1 MPTSNAKSL
10 LIIIVLMLQATS
22 WAAPANPCQP
32 VHDAYSKMLSTPH
45 KNVETNSGAMNVTK
59 AFGIITSEEFD
70 DSCKYLRDES
80 LDGELMA
87 VYSEVFKSKSGR
99 ADGML
104 WISKKDNIVVRQDVD
119 ANMGAQGKGHQSIR
133 FDYSKK

>member
-1 MPTSNAKSL
+1 MTTSNAKSL
-10 LIIIVLMLQATS
+10 LLLIVLTLQTTS
-22 WAAPANPCQP
+22 WAADPCKP

-59 AFGIITSEEFD
+59 AFGIITSEDFD

-80 LDGELMA
+80 LGGEPVA
-87 VYSEVFKSKSGR
+87 VYSEVFKSKSGQ
-99 ADGML
+99 AEGVM

-119 ANMGAQGKGHQSIR
+119 ADMGAQGKGHQSIR
-133 FDYSKK
+133 FDYTKK

>member
-80 LDGELMA
+80 LDGELMSTA
-87 VYSEVFKSKSGR
+87 KYSNPSLDERMACCGFQRKTTS
-99 ADGML
+99 
-104 WISKKDNIVVRQDVD
+104 
-119 ANMGAQGKGHQSIR
+119 
-133 FDYSKK
+133 